1 MVPDALVAVT
11 VKPPWLRAFDDGEDG
26 AVTISVEANVVAK
39 VEILVFS
46 NVTTELEGMIDETLD
61 GGVDTDPDVVVDTGV
76 EGGVDPEEGLLGGE
90 AESTSTRK

>member
-11 VKPPWLRAFDDGEDG
+11 VKPPWLRAFDDG

-46 NVTTELEGMIDETLD
+46 NVTTELEGMIDETVD

>member
-1 MVPDALVAVT
+1 M
-11 VKPPWLRAFDDGEDG
+11 KPPWLRAFDDGEDG

-46 NVTTELEGMIDETLD
+46 NVTTELEGMIDETGD
-61 GGVDTDPDVVVDTGV
+61 GKVDVDPDIDVDTGV
-76 EGGVDPEEGLLGGE
+76 EGGVDPEGGLLGRE

>member
-11 VKPPWLRAFDDGEDG
+11 VKPSWLRAFDDGEDG

-46 NVTTELEGMIDETLD
+46 NVTTELEGMIDETGD
-61 GGVDTDPDVVVDTGV
+61 GGVDVDPDVDVDTGV
-76 EGGVDPEEGLLGGE
+76 EGGVDTGGRLRGGE

>member
-11 VKPPWLRAFDDGEDG
+11 VKPPWLRAFADGEDG

-46 NVTTELEGMIDETLD
+46 NVTTELEGVIDETDD
-61 GGVDTDPDVVVDTGV
+61 GGVDVDPDVVVDTGV
-76 EGGVDPEEGLLGGE
+76 DSRVDPEGGLFGGE
-90 AESTSTRK
+90 DESTSTRK

>member
-46 NVTTELEGMIDETLD
+46 NVTTELEGVIDETGD
-61 GGVDTDPDVVVDTGV
+61 GGVDADLDVDVDTGI
-76 EGGVDPEEGLLGGE
+76 ESGVDSEGGLLGGE
-90 AESTSTRK
+90 TESTSTRK